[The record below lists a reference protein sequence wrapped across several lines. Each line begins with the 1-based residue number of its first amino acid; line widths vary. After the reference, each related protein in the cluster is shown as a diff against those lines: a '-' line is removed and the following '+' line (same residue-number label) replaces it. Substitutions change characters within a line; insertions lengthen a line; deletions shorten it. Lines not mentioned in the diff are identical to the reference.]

1 VPHSIASGNPLAP
14 ADDAKAATRLNREA
28 GRVFR
33 DRGTLQ
39 GPNAMSLCGFDKC
52 LQQRTAKATPASFGR
67 HVDSDFGNAGVT
79 RAL

>member
-1 VPHSIASGNPLAP
+1 MPHAIASGNPLAP
-14 ADDAKAATRLNREA
+14 ADYAKTATRLNREA

-39 GPNAMSLCGFDKC
+39 GPNAMSLRGFDKR
-52 LQQRTAKATPASFGR
+52 LQQGTAKAPPARFSS
-67 HVDSDFGNAGVT
+67 HVDSDFGDASVT